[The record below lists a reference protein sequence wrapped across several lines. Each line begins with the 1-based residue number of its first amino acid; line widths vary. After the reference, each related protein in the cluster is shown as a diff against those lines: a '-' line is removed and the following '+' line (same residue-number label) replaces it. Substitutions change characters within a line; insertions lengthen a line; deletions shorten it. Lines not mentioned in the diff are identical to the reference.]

1 MLEFPKDFLWGAATS
16 AHQVEGNNTNSDW
29 WDFEAKGKIKF
40 TSGQACR
47 HYELYSQDFDQAQEL
62 NHNCHRLSI
71 EWSRIEP
78 VQGSFSESEI
88 NHYTEVIDA
97 LVSRGLEPVVTLHHF
112 TSPAWFSKLGGWSN
126 HKADK
131 YFASYVEKIV
141 NALAKKVKFWVTINE
156 PNVFVY
162 YSYVAGDWPPQE
174 KSYLKANAVFDN
186 LAKAHIRAYRLIR
199 DIYEKNNL
207 TYPLISIAHN
217 MQAFVACRPT
227 LRNRLAVYLRHKF
240 FNLNFIDKLI
250 DKKALDFIGLNYYS
264 RSLVDSRSWTINGL
278 LGDTCRDGHLP
289 LEKNSMG
296 WDIYP
301 DGLYDLLMQLKKYK
315 LPVFILENGICTK
328 DDSQRWR
335 YIEGHLKSLNRAMKD
350 GVSVLGY
357 IYWSLL
363 DNFEWDKG
371 FTPRFGLVNVDY
383 TTYKRT
389 VRESAY
395 KFALV
400 CKTGKLDG

>member
-1 MLEFPKDFLWGAATS
+1 MLEFPKEFLWGAATS
-16 AHQVEGNNTNSDW
+16 AHQVEGNNLNNDW
-29 WDFEAKGKIKF
+29 WDFESRGKIKF
-40 TSGQACR
+40 TSGKACR
-47 HYELYSQDFDQAQEL
+47 HYELYNQDFDLARAL

-78 VQGSFSESEI
+78 AQGSFSESEI
-88 NHYTEVIDA
+88 NHYVEVIDA
-97 LVSRGLEPVVTLHHF
+97 LVKRGLEPVVTLHHF
-112 TSPAWFSKLGGWSN
+112 TSPAWFAKLGGWSSHN
-126 HKADK
+126 ADK
-131 YFASYVEKIV
+131 YFAAYVEKIV
-141 NALAKKVKFWVTINE
+141 NALAGKVKFWVTINE

-162 YSYVAGDWPPQE
+162 YSYVAGDWPPQK

-186 LAKAHIRAYRLIR
+186 LAKAHLRAYRLIR

-207 TYPLISIAHN
+207 AYPLISIAHN
-217 MQAFVACRPT
+217 MQAFVACSPT
-227 LRNRLAVYLRHKF
+227 LRNRLAVYLRHKL

-250 DKKALDFIGLNYYS
+250 SKRALDFIGLNYYS

-278 LGDTCRDGHLP
+278 LGDTCRDGHLT
-289 LEKNSMG
+289 LEKNSLG

-301 DGLYDLLMQLKKYK
+301 EGLYDLLIQLKKYK
-315 LPVFILENGICTK
+315 LPIFILENGICTK
-328 DDSQRWR
+328 DDALRWR
-335 YIEGHLKSLNRAMKD
+335 YIERHLKSMHAAMKA
-350 GVSVLGY
+350 GAGVLGY

-371 FTPRFGLVNVDY
+371 FAPRFGLVEVDY
-383 TTYKRT
+383 DTYKRT
-389 VRESAY
+389 IRESAY